1 VSPEVGTGSSVFM
14 ARVRAALARGGRSA
28 SEPGEQ
34 VTGADFAERVE
45 GIRAEA
51 VNRWEELLRQFT
63 AELEAVG
70 GMMHRAVP
78 PAVPALVLRI
88 AKERQ
93 LSRVVTWSE
102 SALGLPHLLG
112 DLRATGLEV
121 QDGSPSFDGP
131 MTPEMVRGLRRQ
143 LDRAEIGLTGV
154 DYAVADSGSL
164 VLLSGPGKGRLVSCL
179 PIVHVALLRPGLLVG
194 SLDEVGVFLE
204 ATQQLT
210 PPGNSP
216 SGITFITGPSRTADI
231 ELSLTRGV
239 HGPREVH
246 VIAVS

>member
-1 VSPEVGTGSSVFM
+1 MSPEVGTSLSLFM
-14 ARVRAALARGGRSA
+14 ARVRAALAHAGRSA
-28 SEPGEQ
+28 LEREEL
-34 VTGADFAERVE
+34 VAGADFAERVE

-78 PAVPALVLRI
+78 PAVPALVLHI

-93 LSRVVTWSE
+93 FSRIVTWSE

-121 QDGSPSFDGP
+121 QDGSPSIDGP
-131 MTPEMVRGLRRQ
+131 MTPELIEGVRRQ
-143 LDRAEIGLTGV
+143 LDQAEIGLTGV
-154 DYAVADSGSL
+154 DYAIAESGSL

-179 PIVHVALLRPGLLVG
+179 PIVHFAILRPGLLVS

-204 ATQQLT
+204 ATHQLS

>member
-1 VSPEVGTGSSVFM
+1 
-14 ARVRAALARGGRSA
+14 
-28 SEPGEQ
+28 
-34 VTGADFAERVE
+34 
-45 GIRAEA
+45 
-51 VNRWEELLRQFT
+51 
-63 AELEAVG
+63 
-70 GMMHRAVP
+70 
-78 PAVPALVLRI
+78 
-88 AKERQ
+88 
-93 LSRVVTWSE
+93 
-102 SALGLPHLLG
+102 
-112 DLRATGLEV
+112 
-121 QDGSPSFDGP
+121 